1 MFVGIDISKHKLD
14 VALGKNGEF
23 FSIPYNDQQI
33 HSLIQKL
40 LKIKP
45 KIILLES
52 TGGLE
57 NKLVHLLLQYKLP
70 VVIVN
75 SRHIRNFAKAI
86 GRLAKTDRIDAS
98 VLAHFAEAIQPEIR
112 PILDE
117 QAQQLKALIRR
128 RKQIV
133 KMINAEN
140 NRLLQAPNTLAQD
153 IKEHIQFLKS
163 QLKKI
168 DSDINKHI
176 SLHEKWKKYPE
187 NITKCPWNR
196 CCHFYQYHR

>member
-14 VALGKNGEF
+14 VTLGKNGEF

-40 LKIKP
+40 LNIKP

-75 SRHIRNFAKAI
+75 PRHIRNFAKAI

-112 PILDE
+112 PILDK
-117 QAQQLKALIRR
+117 QAQQLKALIEE
-128 RKQIV
+128 
-133 KMINAEN
+133 EN
-140 NRLLQAPNTLAQD
+140 KLL
-153 IKEHIQFLKS
+153 K
-163 QLKKI
+163 
-168 DSDINKHI
+168 
-176 SLHEKWKKYPE
+176 
-187 NITKCPWNR
+187 
-196 CCHFYQYHR
+196 